1 MLSCVDCFQL
11 GFLILLL
18 CLNRLV
24 RTPLCGWEWDFY
36 LWSHMSPR
44 GINGWLM
51 EIGVLTQRR
60 KKEIDVKGRVSIG
73 VELSC
78 RESQDHNPS
87 NTYTF
92 LLICFPDCAKKSNTA
107 KWQCQLLFQW
117 QTYYVLRMLVGRME
131 NMSVKSQINRTKT
144 LGSLALHWKCCLNR
158 WLGWVKFGPCL
169 IFYWGCMYLIKI
181 DSS

>member
-1 MLSCVDCFQL
+1 MAGSGIFISEVTWVL
-11 GFLILLL
+11 
-18 CLNRLV
+18 
-24 RTPLCGWEWDFY
+24 
-36 LWSHMSPR
+36 R

-78 RESQDHNPS
+78 RESQGHSPS

-144 LGSLALHWKCCLNR
+144 LGKESRQFMSCNGIKNPLVHHSVLP
-158 WLGWVKFGPCL
+158 LGSYICAFCHEKYNICQ
-169 IFYWGCMYLIKI
+169 
-181 DSS
+181 